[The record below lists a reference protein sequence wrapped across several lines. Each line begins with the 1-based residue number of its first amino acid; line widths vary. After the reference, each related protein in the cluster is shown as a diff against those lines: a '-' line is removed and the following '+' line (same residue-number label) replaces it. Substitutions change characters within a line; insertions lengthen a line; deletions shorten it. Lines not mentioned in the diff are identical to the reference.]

1 MTKIHSLV
9 YSSIPDP
16 NSMTGTHS
24 LQPGDYVYVKRHVR
38 RTLEPRFE
46 GPYQVLLTTAT
57 SVKLEGKEAW
67 IHASH
72 CKRATVPQ
80 NSES

>member
-1 MTKIHSLV
+1 M

-38 RTLEPRFE
+38 QTLEPRFE